1 MADKNKDK
9 EYFQVILDKSKPHEK
24 YYIDMLDKFINQEGK
39 KKKDILFLA
48 LDKLIQEDSLKGAVK
63 EANKEV
69 VEEIKDLKLMIK
81 AIANGHIAF
90 TTDTTEEDE
99 QVIHTVGIDISGIDE
114 NDMNF

>member
-9 EYFQVILDKSKPHEK
+9 EYFQVILDKNKPHDK
-24 YYIDMLDKFINQEGK
+24 HYIDIIDRLINQEGK

-48 LDKLIQEDSLKGAVK
+48 LDKLIEEDSLKGAVK

-81 AIANGHIAF
+81 AIASGNIAV
-90 TTDTTEEDE
+90 TTDIIEDKE
-99 QVIHTVGIDISGIDE
+99 TIETIGVDISEINED
-114 NDMNF
+114 DLKF